1 MEDVLAVRDEYR
13 LQGWAELIR
22 ECQASGLTNREF
34 CTQRGIPEKKYY
46 YWLRKLRKAAIALSG
61 DPTGSHT
68 EFAKVPMSTMQG
80 SSDTPLRITRGDT
93 VFEVTNDI
101 SDHLLLFLKEVIRV
115 C

>member
-1 MEDVLAVRDEYR
+1 MDEIVQVRMNNWAALIKARQESGQTVKEWCSNNDVSINA
-13 LQGWAELIR
+13 
-22 ECQASGLTNREF
+22 
-34 CTQRGIPEKKYY
+34 YY
-46 YWLRKLRKAAIALSG
+46 YWLRKLRKAAIELSVG
-61 DPTGSHT
+61 PAGSHT

-101 SDHLLLFLKEVIRV
+101 SDHLLLFLKEVISV

>member
-1 MEDVLAVRDEYR
+1 MEEIVQVRMNIWETLIKARQESGQTVKEWCSNNDVNINA
-13 LQGWAELIR
+13 
-22 ECQASGLTNREF
+22 
-34 CTQRGIPEKKYY
+34 YY

-61 DPTGSHT
+61 DPAGSHT
-68 EFAKVPMSTMQG
+68 EFAKVPMSSMQG